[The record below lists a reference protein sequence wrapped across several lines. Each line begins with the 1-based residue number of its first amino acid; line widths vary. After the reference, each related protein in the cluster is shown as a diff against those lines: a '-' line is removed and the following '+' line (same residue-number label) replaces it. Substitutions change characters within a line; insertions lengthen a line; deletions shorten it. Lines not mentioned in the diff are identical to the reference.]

1 MPASDEPRST
11 RTTTESATT
20 QLCTLPT
27 DGNWHRRYAPEVPI
41 GRPYRPKCEETIYRR
56 YAERYHR
63 PADDINPPGIC
74 PPAAKFNR
82 FFAKALEALSNA
94 DREAPWQP
102 GRVVPA

>member
-1 MPASDEPRST
+1 MET
-11 RTTTESATT
+11 GTGAT
-20 QLCTLPT
+20 P
-27 DGNWHRRYAPEVPI
+27 PEVPI